1 MYSKQTLN
9 TNAVGQLFYCA
20 PEQLLGL
27 KDGSKKSDVFSLGR
41 IINFIMTGSHSQF
54 SHIFSAISEKAT
66 HESSEHRHKNAQYLL
81 DHFEKALKYHKD
93 ENKKYEI
100 KNKINQGIFDEDVEF
115 FYSGLSE
122 SNLCQIVL
130 SSNYKTR
137 KTLVEFMKK
146 KDSYAEVIIQ
156 NINNEYKNLCKRFED
171 CDPFSDFMYEIL
183 NDTFSFRVN
192 EIAAI
197 TLNEI
202 AYSANRFHAQRLVE
216 DIISIGVE
224 PIIEDILKGDK

>member
-1 MYSKQTLN
+1 
-9 TNAVGQLFYCA
+9 
-20 PEQLLGL
+20 
-27 KDGSKKSDVFSLGR
+27 
-41 IINFIMTGSHSQF
+41 
-54 SHIFSAISEKAT
+54 
-66 HESSEHRHKNAQYLL
+66 
-81 DHFEKALKYHKD
+81 
-93 ENKKYEI
+93 
-100 KNKINQGIFDEDVEF
+100 
-115 FYSGLSE
+115 
-122 SNLCQIVL
+122 
-130 SSNYKTR
+130 
-137 KTLVEFMKK
+137 MKK